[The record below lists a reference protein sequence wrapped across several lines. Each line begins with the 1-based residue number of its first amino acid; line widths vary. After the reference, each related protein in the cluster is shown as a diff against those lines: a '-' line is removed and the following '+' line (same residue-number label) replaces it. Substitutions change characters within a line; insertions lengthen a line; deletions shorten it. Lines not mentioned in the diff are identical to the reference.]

1 MNMATEDKIRIG
13 LIGFGY
19 WGPNIARNL
28 SDSDFYELVSIA
40 DESEL
45 QRSRASKKF
54 PSTNIVATADHIIND
69 PSIDAVAIVTPP
81 ESHFQLAKVCL
92 LAGKHVL
99 IEKPV
104 TTKSADA
111 LELIRIATEKNLTIM
126 VDHTFVYSPPV
137 NFIRQYIKGGN
148 LGKIHS
154 FDSKRINLGIIQKN
168 SDVLWDLA
176 VHDLSI
182 LNSVVPDLPISVSAS
197 GAFLDNFEQAVTGY
211 MTLFYKS
218 GFIAHI
224 GTSWMSPIKIRQ
236 TIIAGDNKM
245 LVYDDLDT
253 VAKVKIYDSSASVS
267 DDPNSK
273 HNVLVSYRTG
283 DIISPLIPQDE
294 ALSLVVKSFYD
305 SVENGT
311 DSLSSANESLRIIDI
326 LEAASK
332 SLNSKG
338 NNIEIDYSL

>member
-1 MNMATEDKIRIG
+1 MTATPQIRIG

-19 WGPNIARNL
+19 WGPNIARNFTE
-28 SDSDFYELVSIA
+28 SDSFDLVSIA
-40 DESEL
+40 DESEP
-45 QRSRASKKF
+45 QRIRASKKF
-54 PSTNIVATADHIIND
+54 PASTILDKADQIIND

-81 ESHFQLAKVCL
+81 ESHFQLAKASL

-104 TTKSADA
+104 TTKSSDA
-111 LELIRIATEKNLTIM
+111 LELIRIASEKNLTIL

-137 NFIRQYIKGGN
+137 NFIRQYIKSGN

-154 FDSKRINLGIIQKN
+154 FDSKRINLGVIQKN

-211 MTLFYKS
+211 MTLFYQS

-236 TIIAGDNKM
+236 TIIAGDSKM

-305 SVENGT
+305 SVVNGT
-311 DSLSSANESLRIIDI
+311 ESLSSAKESIRIIDI

-332 SLNSKG
+332 SLSGKG
-338 NNIEIDYSL
+338 NNIDIDYSI

>member
-1 MNMATEDKIRIG
+1 
-13 LIGFGY
+13 
-19 WGPNIARNL
+19 
-28 SDSDFYELVSIA
+28 
-40 DESEL
+40 
-45 QRSRASKKF
+45 
-54 PSTNIVATADHIIND
+54 
-69 PSIDAVAIVTPP
+69 
-81 ESHFQLAKVCL
+81 L

-111 LELIRIATEKNLTIM
+111 LELIRIASEKNLTIM

-137 NFIRQYIKGGN
+137 NFIRQYIKSGN

-211 MTLFYKS
+211 MTLFYQS

-236 TIIAGDNKM
+236 TIIAGDSKM

-305 SVENGT
+305 SVVNGT
-311 DSLSSANESLRIIDI
+311 ESLSSAKESIRIIDI

-332 SLNSKG
+332 SLSGKG
-338 NNIEIDYSL
+338 NNIDIDYSI

>member
-1 MNMATEDKIRIG
+1 MTATPQIRIG

-19 WGPNIARNL
+19 WGPNIARNFTE
-28 SDSDFYELVSIA
+28 SDSFDLVSIA
-40 DESEL
+40 DESEP
-45 QRSRASKKF
+45 QRIRASKKF
-54 PSTNIVATADHIIND
+54 PASTILDKADQIIND

-81 ESHFQLAKVCL
+81 ESHFQLAKASL

-111 LELIRIATEKNLTIM
+111 LELIRIASEKNFIIM

-137 NFIRQYIKGGN
+137 NFIRQYIKSGN

-154 FDSKRINLGIIQKN
+154 FDSKRINLGVIQKN

-211 MTLFYKS
+211 MTLFYQS

-236 TIIAGDNKM
+236 TIIAGDSKM

-305 SVENGT
+305 SVVNGT
-311 DSLSSANESLRIIDI
+311 ESLSSAKESIRIIDI

-332 SLNSKG
+332 SLSGKG
-338 NNIEIDYSL
+338 NNIDIDYSI

>member
-1 MNMATEDKIRIG
+1 
-13 LIGFGY
+13 
-19 WGPNIARNL
+19 
-28 SDSDFYELVSIA
+28 
-40 DESEL
+40 
-45 QRSRASKKF
+45 
-54 PSTNIVATADHIIND
+54 
-69 PSIDAVAIVTPP
+69 
-81 ESHFQLAKVCL
+81 
-92 LAGKHVL
+92 
-99 IEKPV
+99 
-104 TTKSADA
+104 
-111 LELIRIATEKNLTIM
+111 M

-137 NFIRQYIKGGN
+137 NFIRQYIKSGN

-211 MTLFYKS
+211 MTLFYQS

-236 TIIAGDNKM
+236 TIIAGDSKM

-305 SVENGT
+305 SVVNGT
-311 DSLSSANESLRIIDI
+311 ESLSSAKESIRIIDI

-332 SLNSKG
+332 SLSGKG
-338 NNIEIDYSL
+338 NNIDIDYSI